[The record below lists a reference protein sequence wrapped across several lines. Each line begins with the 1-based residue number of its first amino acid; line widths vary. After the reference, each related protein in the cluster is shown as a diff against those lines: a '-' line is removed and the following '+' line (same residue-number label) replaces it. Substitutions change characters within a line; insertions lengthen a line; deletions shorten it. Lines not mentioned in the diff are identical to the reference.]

1 MELFQESQMW
11 TKYRAEWQRE
21 ISQLK
26 EEIKEQVKKEV
37 KEVLLE
43 LKKEMM
49 EELKQE
55 IQDKLKET
63 TITAVTV
70 TTKSV

>member
-1 MELFQESQMW
+1 MW

-26 EEIKEQVKKEV
+26 EDIKEQVKKEV
-37 KEVLLE
+37 KE

>member
-1 MELFQESQMW
+1 MW

-26 EEIKEQVKKEV
+26 EDIKEQVKKEV
-37 KEVLLE
+37 KE
-43 LKKEMM
+43 EMM

>member
-11 TKYRAEWQRE
+11 TKYRAELQRE

-37 KEVLLE
+37 K
-43 LKKEMM
+43 
-49 EELKQE
+49 ELKQE

-70 TTKSV
+70 TTKSVWFYWLKAKE

>member
-1 MELFQESQMW
+1 MDLFQESQMW
-11 TKYRAEWQRE
+11 IKYRAEWQRE

-37 KEVLLE
+37 KE

-70 TTKSV
+70 TTKS